1 MANDYYLNLSK
12 KRGDSDELQFCI
24 KSTVENLLQKQT
36 DINKPGIL
44 LGKIQSGKTRAFI
57 GIVALAFDK
66 GFDIAI
72 ILTKGTKALA
82 RQTYERLV
90 GDFSEFIDNDSVQVF
105 DIMHTPENLTPWELQ
120 QKIIMVV
127 KKETNNLKR
136 IIKALIETYP
146 NLSTK
151 KLLIID
157 DEADFASIGYKRD
170 KEDDEV
176 HLNKIPLQINDLR
189 SKVAKSDYLQVT
201 ATPYSLYLQPET
213 ISLQNECFKPI
224 LPSFT
229 VLLPTYSGYVGGDYY
244 FENEH
249 EKNDISKFIFEEIP
263 LAELETLRH
272 EDRRSFKLEEVLT
285 SEKINTLR
293 KAIVNFIVGATIR
306 TLQEKNI
313 YSDQVKKYSFIIHT
327 EKSKVAHTWQESI
340 VNALSDALTKAVV
353 ENGPLLEQLISN
365 SYADLKKSLSST
377 YIPIP
382 EKSDVV
388 KEVFGTLKNEYMVV
402 IKVNSEKEVEQLLDR
417 KGQLKLRTPLNI
429 FIGGQML
436 DRGITIENLIGF
448 YYGRRPN
455 KFQQDTVLQH
465 SRMYGNRSKSD
476 LAVTRFYTEIEVY
489 ESMKRINEFDNALR
503 NAFLS
508 GANDKGVIF
517 IRKDISNKIVPC
529 SPNKILI
536 STTTTLKPYKRLLP
550 VGFQTDYKSN
560 IKNVINW
567 LDEHIEEQTHN
578 IDNVDPFLIDLNT
591 AKILIEEINKTFIF
605 EKGYE
610 WDIKAFL
617 ASMEYLVNI
626 QGSDNKIWCLI
637 RKERNL
643 KRIKEDGGFSDAPDT
658 PKNEGAI
665 AKQTAINKPILMLFR
680 QNGNEELGWRG
691 SPFWWPVLMAQKN
704 IQTVIF
710 ASDINDLETV

>member
-1 MANDYYLNLSK
+1 
-12 KRGDSDELQFCI
+12 
-24 KSTVENLLQKQT
+24 
-36 DINKPGIL
+36 
-44 LGKIQSGKTRAFI
+44 
-57 GIVALAFDK
+57 
-66 GFDIAI
+66 
-72 ILTKGTKALA
+72 
-82 RQTYERLV
+82 
-90 GDFSEFIDNDSVQVF
+90 
-105 DIMHTPENLTPWELQ
+105 
-120 QKIIMVV
+120 
-127 KKETNNLKR
+127 
-136 IIKALIETYP
+136 
-146 NLSTK
+146 
-151 KLLIID
+151 
-157 DEADFASIGYKRD
+157 
-170 KEDDEV
+170 
-176 HLNKIPLQINDLR
+176 
-189 SKVAKSDYLQVT
+189 
-201 ATPYSLYLQPET
+201 
-213 ISLQNECFKPI
+213 
-224 LPSFT
+224 
-229 VLLPTYSGYVGGDYY
+229 
-244 FENEH
+244 
-249 EKNDISKFIFEEIP
+249 
-263 LAELETLRH
+263 
-272 EDRRSFKLEEVLT
+272 
-285 SEKINTLR
+285 
-293 KAIVNFIVGATIR
+293 
-306 TLQEKNI
+306 
-313 YSDQVKKYSFIIHT
+313 
-327 EKSKVAHTWQESI
+327 
-340 VNALSDALTKAVV
+340 
-353 ENGPLLEQLISN
+353 
-365 SYADLKKSLSST
+365 
-377 YIPIP
+377 
-382 EKSDVV
+382 
-388 KEVFGTLKNEYMVV
+388 MVV

-517 IRKDISNKIVPC
+517 IIKYISNKIVPC

-665 AKQTAINKPILMLFR
+665 AKQTPINKPILMLFR